1 MTSQEFKDHIAK
13 KHSGGYKNSAQL
25 TNAIIGY
32 LNNTGWFVWR
42 SNTVGIF
49 DIKIF
54 AQKLKALQSVT
65 SSGALTAAKASY
77 RKTHDLKGAPDILGY
92 HKQTG
97 LFIGVEVKFGKDTM
111 SDDQNS
117 FKYYA
122 DKSKAVYIVAKS
134 LADVIDRLNNN
145 LK

>member
-1 MTSQEFKDHIAK
+1 MTSDEFKNHIAK

-25 TNAIIGY
+25 TNEILNY

-42 SNTVGIF
+42 NNTTGVF

-65 SSGALTAAKASY
+65 VPSALTAAKASY

-92 HKQTG
+92 HKQSG
-97 LFIGVEVKFGKDTM
+97 LFIGVEVKFGKDKM

-122 DKSKAVYIVAKS
+122 DKSKAVYVVAKS
-134 LADVIDRLNNN
+134 LADVIDRLSNN

>member
-1 MTSQEFKDHIAK
+1 MTSQEFKNDIAK

-25 TNAIIGY
+25 TNAIIDY

-42 SNTVGIF
+42 NNTLGVF
-49 DIKIF
+49 DAKLFRANIKKGLDIE
-54 AQKLKALQSVT
+54 KALKT
-65 SSGALTAAKASY
+65 SY